1 MIKLM
6 EYTYIYIY
14 IYERERERDAVLMTK
29 TYFFV
34 YTNSGVDDFYSL
46 DDILPFFNKNLLYIV
61 FFVLHFM
68 LHQLQV
74 IT

>member
-1 MIKLM
+1 MR
-6 EYTYIYIY
+6 ER
-14 IYERERERDAVLMTK
+14 ERERERDAVLMTK

-61 FFVLHFM
+61 FFVFYFM